1 MQLDCLCGSEQFHT
15 QVSQCLDKECSA
27 DDIKRKFIHYTGETP
42 SSNVFVFPPETL
54 DAANKLCVSL
64 GVSLPDTVDPSATSS
79 GTPIKSANSTSEKA
93 SKSTSQTAS
102 TPTTTSTGAAATHFA
117 ANGLGIAGAA
127 FAAYLFL

>member
-1 MQLDCLCGSEQFHT
+1 MKLDCLCGSEQFHT

-64 GVSLPDTVDPSATSS
+64 GVSLPDTPSAT
-79 GTPIKSANSTSEKA
+79 
-93 SKSTSQTAS
+93 S